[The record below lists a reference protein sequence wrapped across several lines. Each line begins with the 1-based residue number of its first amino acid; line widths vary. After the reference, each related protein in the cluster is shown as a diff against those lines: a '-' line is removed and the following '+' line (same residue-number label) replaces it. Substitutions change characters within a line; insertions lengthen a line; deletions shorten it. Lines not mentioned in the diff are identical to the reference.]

1 MKQLLKK
8 GIASTLAIAALF
20 SFCACGSNAD
30 KSIKKK
36 EAKSKNLSTQ
46 EGFTKAGAYEVSIDG
61 KVIQLPCPL
70 SEFTDLGFDFADD
83 AGSQEL
89 ENEDVKPVTLFRGE
103 EQLTIC
109 VHNKEEETV
118 RYDEGMVI
126 AVILQGQVATE
137 ELYGGIGVGSTQEE
151 VIAVF
156 GDDYYCESGSVYR
169 LEYGGGFYK
178 YINFNLMDGKVAS
191 IAMYAGLEY

>member
-8 GIASTLAIAALF
+8 GIASTLAIATLF
-20 SFCACGSNAD
+20 GFCACGETAD
-30 KSIKKK
+30 NTAKEKKLK
-36 EAKSKNLSTQ
+36 IQQ
-46 EGFTKAGAYEVSIDG
+46 EHAQGGFTEPGAYEVSIDG
-61 KVIQLPCPL
+61 KVIQLPCDL
-70 SEFTDLGFDFADD
+70 SELTKLGFDFADD
-83 AGSQEL
+83 AGSHEL

-109 VHNKEEETV
+109 IHNKKEENV
-118 RYDEGMVI
+118 RYDECKVI

-137 ELYGGIGVGSTQEE
+137 KLYGGIGVGSTKEE
-151 VIAVF
+151 VIEVF

-178 YINFNLMDGKVAS
+178 YINFNLMDDKVAS